1 MTERHSQAP
10 FAETPNFREIWFR
23 PWALI
28 PVVAAAVLS
37 TVAAHDPDVYRD
49 YIAPETGVLETA
61 QFLLLVFSAGLAA
74 RLLTCRAVAQA
85 QWLRLWAALILAGA
99 IYVAGE
105 EASWGQHYLGWST
118 PETWRTVNDQN
129 ETNLHNTSSWFD
141 QKPRIALEIAV
152 LFGALLLPLAR
163 RTSLYPRQPR
173 IAYLIPTVRC
183 VPAAT
188 MVLAARID
196 DWLADLTAHGAVLFY
211 RPAEV
216 EELFLYAVILIY
228 TTDLLRRV
236 QDGRPPA

>member
-1 MTERHSQAP
+1 MSA
-10 FAETPNFREIWFR
+10 NFRKLWSK
-23 PWALI
+23 PWALF
-28 PVVAAAVLS
+28 PVLTAVGLS
-37 TVAAHDPDVYRD
+37 ALAGQNPDFYGD
-49 YIAPETGVLETA
+49 YIAPETGVLESV
-61 QFLLLVFSAGLAA
+61 QFLLLAVTAGVAAGL
-74 RLLTCRAVAQA
+74 LTRRAVGQA
-85 QWLRLWAALILAGA
+85 HWFRLWAALIMVGA

-118 PETWRTVNDQN
+118 PETWQGVNDQN

-141 QKPRIALEIAV
+141 QKPRVALEIAV

-163 RTSLYPRQPR
+163 RTRLYPRQPR

-183 VPAAT
+183 VPAAA
-188 MVLAARID
+188 MVLVARID
-196 DWLADLTAHGAVLFY
+196 DWLADLTAHGAALFY

-236 QDGRPPA
+236 KAERPPA